1 MRWIILMAMAVVA
14 FQAFSQTDRKY
25 VRKGNRDFNEKNF
38 QQAEIQYRKAL
49 EKNAQSVGADYNLGN
64 ALYRQ
69 KQFDAAASRYS
80 TLAEKDKNKNS
91 LSQEY
96 YNLGNALYN
105 SGKYKESIEA
115 YKNSLRV
122 HSGDMDAKHNLQMAL
137 RKLAAV
143 NQKQKEDQNNQ
154 KKNDGQK
161 DQKDTQS
168 QSKENE
174 NKGDNKD
181 AQQPPGGNENS
192 PQEPRDVK
200 GQISP
205 QDAERILQALEN
217 EEKNVLKKV
226 QDQKKKSQKAPVDKN
241 W

>member
-1 MRWIILMAMAVVA
+1 
-14 FQAFSQTDRKY
+14 
-25 VRKGNRDFNEKNF
+25 
-38 QQAEIQYRKAL
+38 
-49 EKNAQSVGADYNLGN
+49 
-64 ALYRQ
+64 
-69 KQFDAAASRYS
+69 
-80 TLAEKDKNKNS
+80 
-91 LSQEY
+91 
-96 YNLGNALYN
+96 
-105 SGKYKESIEA
+105 
-115 YKNSLRV
+115 
-122 HSGDMDAKHNLQMAL
+122 MDAKHNLQMAL
-137 RKLAAV
+137 RKLAAE

-168 QSKENE
+168 QPKENE